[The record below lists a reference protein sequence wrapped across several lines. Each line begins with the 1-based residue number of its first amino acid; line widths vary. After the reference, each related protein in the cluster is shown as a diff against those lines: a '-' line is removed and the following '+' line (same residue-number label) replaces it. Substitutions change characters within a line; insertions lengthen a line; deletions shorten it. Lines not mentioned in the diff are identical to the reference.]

1 MVSATGASELP
12 LDVTWICSG
21 SDEAIEAASR
31 LQMLVGL
38 ASESESS
45 VSKWVALEPIGRT
58 EGSLRS

>member
-12 LDVTWICSG
+12 LDVTWVSSG
-21 SDEAIEAASR
+21 SDEAIEAASGS
-31 LQMLVGL
+31 QMLVEL

-45 VSKWVALEPIGRT
+45 VSKWIALGPVGRT